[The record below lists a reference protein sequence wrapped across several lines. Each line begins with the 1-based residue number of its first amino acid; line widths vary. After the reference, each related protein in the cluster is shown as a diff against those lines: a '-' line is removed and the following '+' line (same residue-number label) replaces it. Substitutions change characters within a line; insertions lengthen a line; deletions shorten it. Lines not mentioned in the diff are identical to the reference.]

1 MMNRLWQEHFGRGIV
16 RSADNFGRAGTP
28 PTHPELLAWLARD
41 FIDGGWRLKRMQKRI
56 VLSNAYQMSSAE
68 SDARAHAVDA
78 DDDLFWRQN
87 LRRLD
92 AEAIRDT
99 MLAVSGR
106 LNLKMGGRGIFPR
119 LSPEVLATQSR
130 PGLGWDRE
138 SSPAEESR
146 RSVYIYLK
154 RTLMVPF
161 FEAFDYTNTAESVG
175 TRPIT
180 TVAPQALLL
189 LNSEFANE
197 QAAALAERVR
207 RDAGS
212 NSPKQIDRLFRL
224 ALGRSPTSKE
234 SAISARLLEQ
244 PHRAG
249 LDRLRS
255 LCLVVLNL
263 NEFVYVD

>member
-1 MMNRLWQEHFGRGIV
+1 MH
-16 RSADNFGRAGTP
+16 
-28 PTHPELLAWLARD
+28 
-41 FIDGGWRLKRMQKRI
+41 KRI

-68 SDARAHAVDA
+68 GNARAHSFDA

-92 AEAIRDT
+92 AEAIRDA
-99 MLAVSGR
+99 MLAVSGQ
-106 LNLKMGGRGIFPR
+106 LNRTMGGRGFFPT
-119 LSPEVLATQSR
+119 LSPEVLATESR
-130 PGLGWDRE
+130 PGFGWDH

-161 FEAFDYTNTAESVG
+161 LETFDYTNTAESLG

-189 LNSEFANE
+189 LNSEFANA
-197 QAAALAERVR
+197 QAAALAR
-207 RDAGS
+207 RIRREAGS
-212 NSPKQIDRLFRL
+212 DRSKEIDRLFRL
-224 ALGRSPTSKE
+224 ALGRSPTGRE
-234 SAISARLLEQ
+234 SAIAGRLLRRPPGQ
-244 PHRAG
+244 GADS
-249 LDRLRS
+249 LQS

-263 NEFVYVD
+263 NEFIYLD